1 METERILRINR
12 GGDLNAS
19 RDDGRRFS
27 LADVH
32 ALLTRHRRLE
42 SLTAGI
48 RACTDKDGRKELKKG
63 LPAVEFNSVCDGL
76 RRIDNVVRTTGYIVI
91 DIDGLQSLSQARTVR
106 DNLFADQRL
115 GCVLAFVSAS
125 GLGVKAVLDIG
136 NDKVT
141 VENIKD
147 WYAAAAW
154 YLRSTYSL
162 DADTNACDAV
172 RLCFLSH
179 DPDAR
184 LASDGRVCTVELSW
198 ATLTRKP
205 KPAVQERV
213 GLKASGK
220 TMTALQKLLV
230 GFSKFCISHN
240 TSFLQDYNV
249 WIGFAVEARNIFGGS
264 RDGLAVW
271 DACSRCSHNYDR
283 RDLVE
288 KWERLPAGGGEITAV
303 QMLWNFAKSPI
314 GESTGLR
321 GWLVNRLSLLG
332 LGGHTRVVYG

>member
-42 SLTAGI
+42 SLTAEI

-76 RRIDNVVRTTGYIVI
+76 RRIENVVRMTGLIVV
-91 DIDGLQSLSQARTVR
+91 DIDGLDSLSQASTVR
-106 DNLFADQRL
+106 DNLFGDTRL

-136 NDKVT
+136 ADRVT
-141 VENIKD
+141 VANVKD
-147 WYAAAAW
+147 WYAAVAW
-154 YLRSTYSL
+154 YLKSTYGL
-162 DADTNACDAV
+162 AADTNACDAV

-184 LASDGRVCTVELSW
+184 LASDGRVSAIELAWGQLVRQS
-198 ATLTRKP
+198 R
-205 KPAVQERV
+205 PAPERV
-213 GLKASGK
+213 ARKADSREL
-220 TMTALQKLLV
+220 TALQKLLV
-230 GFSKFCISHN
+230 GFAKFCTAHN
-240 TSFLQDYNV
+240 ASFLQEYNV
-249 WIGFAVEARNIFGGS
+249 WLGFGCEARNIFGGS

-271 DACSRCSHNYDR
+271 DACSRFSHNYDR

-303 QMLWNFAKSPI
+303 QMLWNFAKSPL
-314 GESTGLR
+314 GESTVLR

>member
-19 RDDGRRFS
+19 SDDGRRFS
-27 LADVH
+27 LSDVH

-42 SLTAGI
+42 SLTAEI
-48 RACTDKDGRKELKKG
+48 RACTDKETRKELKKG

-76 RRIDNVVRTTGYIVI
+76 RRMENVVRTTGYIVV

-106 DNLFADQRL
+106 DNLFSDTRL
-115 GCVLAFVSAS
+115 GCVLAFVSVS
-125 GLGVKAVLDIG
+125 GKGVKAVLNIG
-136 NDKVT
+136 EDKVT
-141 VENIKD
+141 ADNIKD

-154 YLRSTYSL
+154 YLKSTYSIA
-162 DADTNACDAV
+162 ADTNACDAV
-172 RLCFLSH
+172 RLCFLSN

-184 LASDGRVCTVELSW
+184 LAEDGRECCVELSW
-198 ATLTRKP
+198 ASLSRKP

-213 GLKASGK
+213 VLKASGG
-220 TMTALQKLLV
+220 TTTALQKLLV
-230 GFSKFCISHN
+230 GFAKFCVTHN
-240 TSFLQDYNV
+240 VSFLQEYNV
-249 WIGFAVEARNIFGGS
+249 WIGFAVEVRNIFGGS
-264 RDGLAVW
+264 SDGLSVW
-271 DACSRCSHNYDR
+271 DSCSRFSHNYDR

-332 LGGHTRVVYG
+332 LGTTRVTYK